1 MGYCGAGACCA
12 LPQSGPVKRLERGL
26 GLNKMLDMTAFKPLY
41 FEDIRVG
48 MRESVMRTVM
58 DEDVVGFAELTG
70 DHNPVHLSDLY
81 AQKTVFGQRIAHGL
95 YTASLISAI
104 LGTKLPGPGAVYIS
118 QTLEFHGPVKI
129 GDVVTVSAEVV
140 ELIEKGRRVVL
151 YCEAQVDGQRVLD
164 GQATVSVPRRPA
176 SPQQ

>member
-1 MGYCGAGACCA
+1 M
-12 LPQSGPVKRLERGL
+12 
-26 GLNKMLDMTAFKPLY
+26 MTAAGLRPLY

-48 MRESVMRTVM
+48 MRETLMRTVM

-81 AQKTVFGQRIAHGL
+81 AQTTVFGRRIAHGL

-129 GDVVTVSAEVV
+129 GDVVTVSVEVV
-140 ELIEKGRRVVL
+140 ELIERGRRVVL
-151 YCEAQVDGQRVLD
+151 YCEAMVDGQRVLD
-164 GQATVSVPRRPA
+164 GQATVSVPRRPV
-176 SPQQ
+176 PQQKPA

>member
-1 MGYCGAGACCA
+1 MGYCSAGSVCA
-12 LPQSGPVKRLERGL
+12 LPKAGL
-26 GLNKMLDMTAFKPLY
+26 AQPLDGVRGLNKMLDVTAFKPLY
-41 FEDIRVG
+41 FEDIKVG
-48 MRESVMRTVM
+48 MRESLMRTVM

-70 DHNPVHLSDLY
+70 DHNPVHLSDMY

-129 GDVVTVSAEVV
+129 GDVVTISAEVV

-151 YCEAQVDGQRVLD
+151 YCEAKVDGQKVLD
-164 GQATVSVPRRPA
+164 GQATVSVPKRPVL
-176 SPQQ
+176 PQS

>member
-1 MGYCGAGACCA
+1 MGYCSAGASCA
-12 LPQSGPVKRLERGL
+12 LPQEWEWGPV
-26 GLNKMLDMTAFKPLY
+26 LNKMLDATAFQPLF

-48 MRESVMRTVM
+48 MRESIMRTVM
-58 DEDVVGFAELTG
+58 DEDVIGFAELTG

-81 AQKTVFGQRIAHGL
+81 AQTTVFGQRIAHGL

-129 GDVVTVSAEVV
+129 GDVVTISVEVV
-140 ELIEKGRRVVL
+140 ELIEKGRRVAL
-151 YCEAQVDGQRVLD
+151 YCEAKVDGRKVLD

-176 SPQQ
+176 PKS

>member
-1 MGYCGAGACCA
+1 MPCHKWPGATIFG
-12 LPQSGPVKRLERGL
+12 GL
-26 GLNKMLDMTAFKPLY
+26 GLNEMMNVAAIRPLY
-41 FEDIRVG
+41 FEDITVG
-48 MRESVMRTVM
+48 MRESLMRTVM

-81 AQKTVFGQRIAHGL
+81 AETTVFGRRIAHGL

-118 QTLEFHGPVKI
+118 QTLQFHGPVKI
-129 GDVVTVSAEVV
+129 GDVVSISVEVV

-151 YCEAQVDGQRVLD
+151 YCEALVDGQRVLD
-164 GQATVSVPRRPA
+164 GQAVVSVPRRPA
-176 SPQQ
+176 QP

>member
-1 MGYCGAGACCA
+1 LCPAE
-12 LPQSGPVKRLERGL
+12 SGLVQRFGWGL
-26 GLNKMLDMTAFKPLY
+26 GLNKMLDVTAFQPLY
-41 FEDIRVG
+41 FEDIRIG
-48 MRESVMRTVM
+48 MSESLMRTVM

-151 YCEAQVDGQRVLD
+151 YCEAKVDGQRVLD
-164 GQATVSVPRRPA
+164 GQATVSVPRRPIP
-176 SPQQ
+176 PQPK

>member
-1 MGYCGAGACCA
+1 M
-12 LPQSGPVKRLERGL
+12 
-26 GLNKMLDMTAFKPLY
+26 NKMLDMTAFKPLY

-48 MRESVMRTVM
+48 MRETIMRTVM
-58 DEDVVGFAELTG
+58 DEDVIGFAELTG

-81 AQKTVFGQRIAHGL
+81 AEKTVFGQRIAHGL

-118 QTLEFHGPVKI
+118 QTVQFHGPVKI
-129 GDVVTVSAEVV
+129 GDVVAVSVEVV

-151 YCEAQVDGQRVLD
+151 YCDAHVDGQRVLD
-164 GQATVSVPRRPA
+164 GQAVVSVPRKPVT
-176 SPQQ
+176 PPTE

>member
-1 MGYCGAGACCA
+1 MMTVAG
-12 LPQSGPVKRLERGL
+12 LR
-26 GLNKMLDMTAFKPLY
+26 PLY
-41 FEDIRVG
+41 FEDIKVG
-48 MRESVMRTVM
+48 MRETLMRTVM

-81 AQKTVFGQRIAHGL
+81 AQTTVFGQRIAHGL

-129 GDVVTVSAEVV
+129 GDVVTVNVEVV
-140 ELIEKGRRVVL
+140 ELVDRGRRVVL
-151 YCEAQVDGQRVLD
+151 YCEAMVDGQRVLD

-176 SPQQ
+176 PPQKPA

>member
-1 MGYCGAGACCA
+1 M
-12 LPQSGPVKRLERGL
+12 PQNGSMQRFGWGL
-26 GLNKMLDMTAFKPLY
+26 GLNKMLDVTAFTPLY
-41 FEDIRVG
+41 FEDIKVG
-48 MRESVMRTVM
+48 MNETIMRTVM

-129 GDVVTVSAEVV
+129 GDVVSVSVDVV

-151 YCEAQVDGQRVLD
+151 YCEAKVDGQRVLD
-164 GQATVSVPRRPA
+164 GQAVVSVPRRPA
-176 SPQQ
+176 PKA

>member
-1 MGYCGAGACCA
+1 MGYCGAGANCA
-12 LPQSGPVKRLERGL
+12 LPKSGIVQRFGWGL
-26 GLNKMLDMTAFKPLY
+26 GLNKMLDVTAFQPLY

-48 MRESVMRTVM
+48 MRESIMRTVM

-81 AQKTVFGQRIAHGL
+81 AEKTVFGQRIAHGL

-118 QTLEFHGPVKI
+118 QTLDFHGPVKI
-129 GDVVTVSAEVV
+129 GDVVTVSVEVV
-140 ELIEKGRRVVL
+140 ELIDKGRRVVL

-164 GQATVSVPRRPA
+164 GQATVSVPRRPV
-176 SPQQ
+176 PKP

>member
-1 MGYCGAGACCA
+1 MLNAAA
-12 LPQSGPVKRLERGL
+12 L
-26 GLNKMLDMTAFKPLY
+26 KPPY
-41 FEDIRVG
+41 FEDLKVG
-48 MRESVMRTVM
+48 MREQLMRTVM

-118 QTLEFHGPVKI
+118 QTVDFHGPVKI
-129 GDVVTVSAEVV
+129 GDVVTISVEVV

-151 YCEAQVDGQRVLD
+151 YCEAMVDGQRVLD
-164 GQATVSVPRRPA
+164 GLALVSGPRKPVPKQPPA
-176 SPQQ
+176 

>member
-1 MGYCGAGACCA
+1 MGYCSAGFVCA
-12 LPQSGPVKRLERGL
+12 LPKTGLVQRLDGVR
-26 GLNKMLDMTAFKPLY
+26 GLNKMLDVTAFRPLY
-41 FEDIRVG
+41 FEDIKVG
-48 MRESVMRTVM
+48 MRESLMRTVM

-118 QTLEFHGPVKI
+118 QTIEFHGPVKI
-129 GDVVTVSAEVV
+129 GDVVTVSVEVV
-140 ELIEKGRRVVL
+140 ELVEKGRRVVL

-164 GQATVSVPRRPA
+164 GQATVSVPKKPVA
-176 SPQQ
+176 PQS